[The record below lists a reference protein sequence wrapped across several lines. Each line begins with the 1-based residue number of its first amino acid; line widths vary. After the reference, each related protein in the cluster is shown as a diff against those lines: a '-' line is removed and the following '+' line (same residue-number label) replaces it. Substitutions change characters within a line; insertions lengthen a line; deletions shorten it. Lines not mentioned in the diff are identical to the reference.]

1 MVTPLWLNVHELL
14 GRVRSH
20 LTAHNPP
27 AADVLQ
33 RGLERKEAARSST
46 LRANDALSG
55 SEAAA
60 RAEAAALGGENSRLD
75 AELRKAQLR
84 ERMLAHDLEIKE
96 RDRAGLD
103 ADNETLQ
110 NKVGKLKLEAERL
123 RRALESNISRPAS
136 VTSARPSSREQLLPN
151 ISGVSGPNN
160 IISHLSVTRG
170 CTCISCCTATHL
182 R

>member
-1 MVTPLWLNVHELL
+1 
-14 GRVRSH
+14 VRSH
-20 LTAHNPP
+20 LTAHTPP
-27 AADVLQ
+27 AAAATQ
-33 RGLERKEAARSST
+33 RGLERKEAAHSST

-60 RAEAAALGGENSRLD
+60 RAEATTLGRENSRLD
-75 AELRKAQLR
+75 EELRKAQLR
-84 ERMLAHDLEIKE
+84 ERTLAYDLELKE

-103 ADNETLQ
+103 ADNEVLQ

-123 RRALESNISRPAS
+123 RRALESNMSRPAS
-136 VTSARPSSREQLLPN
+136 VTTSARPPSRELPN

-160 IISHLSVTRG
+160 TMSHLSVTCG
-170 CTCISCCTATHL
+170 CTCISCCTVTHL